1 MGMSRGTAEY
11 IAYKA
16 HVECLGRKPT
26 KADLKLRA
34 DEIMEKGDKGPL
46 FVYATLYESPEGVA
60 FRKKRGW

>member
-1 MGMSRGTAEY
+1 VGMSRGTAEY

-34 DEIMEKGDKGPL
+34 DEILARGDKGPV
-46 FVYATLYESPEGVA
+46 FVYATLYESTEGQN